1 MATSKYKQFGNELT
15 WGVPRDEMS
24 LVTQTVTFTQKS
36 DKKEVRD
43 HEGEIR
49 TVTYYNQS
57 ADVTIEGYGDASAS
71 VATRMTMQNT
81 FQSAMSGA
89 LLIDQCQVSLS
100 NEDHIKSSITAVLY
114 PNIAASDS
122 EGSEL

>member
-1 MATSKYKQFGNELT
+1 MVESKYKQFGGELT
-15 WGVPRDEMS
+15 WGVPKDEMS

-114 PNIAASDS
+114 PNIAASDV
-122 EGSEL
+122 GA

>member
-1 MATSKYKQFGNELT
+1 MPESKYKQFGDELI
-15 WGVPRDEMS
+15 WGVPKDEMS

-57 ADVTIEGYGDASAS
+57 ADVTIEGFGDASAS
-71 VATRMTMQNT
+71 VATRLTMQNT
-81 FQSAMSGA
+81 FQSAMAGA

-114 PNIAASDS
+114 PNISASTS
-122 EGSEL
+122 E

>member
-1 MATSKYKQFGNELT
+1 MAESKYKQFGDELT
-15 WGVPRDEMS
+15 WGVPKDEMS

-114 PNIAASDS
+114 PNIAASDQ
-122 EGSEL
+122 EL

>member
-1 MATSKYKQFGNELT
+1 MAESKYKQFGDELT
-15 WGVPRDEMS
+15 WGVPKDEMS

-114 PNIAASDS
+114 PNIAASNS
-122 EGSEL
+122 NP

>member
-1 MATSKYKQFGNELT
+1 MAESKYKQFGDELT
-15 WGVPRDEMS
+15 WGVPKDEMS

-114 PNIAASDS
+114 PNIAASNS
-122 EGSEL
+122 GM

>member
-1 MATSKYKQFGNELT
+1 MAESKYKQFGDELT
-15 WGVPRDEMS
+15 WGVPNDEMS

-122 EGSEL
+122 KL

>member
-1 MATSKYKQFGNELT
+1 MATSKYKQFGDELT

-122 EGSEL
+122 EDSEP

>member
-1 MATSKYKQFGNELT
+1 MAESKYKQFGDELT
-15 WGVPRDEMS
+15 WGIPKDEMS

-114 PNIAASDS
+114 PNIAASDA
-122 EGSEL
+122 GA

>member
-1 MATSKYKQFGNELT
+1 MAESKYKQFGDELT
-15 WGVPRDEMS
+15 WGVPKDEMS

-71 VATRMTMQNT
+71 VAARMTMQNT

-122 EGSEL
+122 EP

>member
-1 MATSKYKQFGNELT
+1 MAESKYKQFGDELT
-15 WGVPRDEMS
+15 WGVPNDEMS

-122 EGSEL
+122 EP

>member
-1 MATSKYKQFGNELT
+1 MAESKYKQFGDELT
-15 WGVPRDEMS
+15 WGVPKDEMS

-122 EGSEL
+122 KP

>member
-1 MATSKYKQFGNELT
+1 MAESKYKQFGDELT
-15 WGVPRDEMS
+15 WGVPKDEMS

-122 EGSEL
+122 EL

>member
-1 MATSKYKQFGNELT
+1 MAESKYKQFGDELT

-122 EGSEL
+122 AS

>member
-1 MATSKYKQFGNELT
+1 MAESKYKQFGDELT
-15 WGVPRDEMS
+15 WGVPKDEMS

-114 PNIAASDS
+114 PNIAASDQK
-122 EGSEL
+122 L

>member
-1 MATSKYKQFGNELT
+1 MATSKYKQFGDELT

-114 PNIAASDS
+114 PNIAASNPES
-122 EGSEL
+122 

>member
-1 MATSKYKQFGNELT
+1 MAESKYKQFGDELT
-15 WGVPRDEMS
+15 WGVPKDEMS

-100 NEDHIKSSITAVLY
+100 NEDHIKSSIMAVLY
-114 PNIAASDS
+114 PNIAAS
-122 EGSEL
+122 GSEL

>member
-1 MATSKYKQFGNELT
+1 MAESKYKQFGDELT
-15 WGVPRDEMS
+15 WGVPEDEMS

-114 PNIAASDS
+114 PNIAASNSDS
-122 EGSEL
+122 

>member
-1 MATSKYKQFGNELT
+1 MAESKYKQFGDELT
-15 WGVPRDEMS
+15 WGVPKDEMS

-57 ADVTIEGYGDASAS
+57 ADVTIEGYGAASAS

-122 EGSEL
+122 EP

>member
-1 MATSKYKQFGNELT
+1 MATSNYKQFGDELT

-114 PNIAASDS
+114 PNIAASDPKP
-122 EGSEL
+122 

>member
-1 MATSKYKQFGNELT
+1 MAESKYKQFGDELT
-15 WGVPRDEMS
+15 WGVPKDEMS

-49 TVTYYNQS
+49 TVTYYNPS

-122 EGSEL
+122 KP

>member
-1 MATSKYKQFGNELT
+1 MAESKYKQFGDELT
-15 WGVPRDEMS
+15 WGVPKDEMS

-114 PNIAASDS
+114 PNIAAADA
-122 EGSEL
+122 GA

>member
-1 MATSKYKQFGNELT
+1 MAESKYKQFGGELT
-15 WGVPRDEMS
+15 WGVPKDEMS

-122 EGSEL
+122 GS

>member
-1 MATSKYKQFGNELT
+1 MAESKYKQFGGELT
-15 WGVPRDEMS
+15 WGVPKDEMS

-57 ADVTIEGYGDASAS
+57 ADITIEGYGDASAS
-71 VATRMTMQNT
+71 VATRMTMRNT

-114 PNIAASDS
+114 PNIAASNSD
-122 EGSEL
+122 L

>member
-1 MATSKYKQFGNELT
+1 MAESKYKQFGDELT
-15 WGVPRDEMS
+15 WGVPKDEMS

-114 PNIAASDS
+114 PNIAASDT
-122 EGSEL
+122 GA

>member
-1 MATSKYKQFGNELT
+1 MAESKYKQFGDELT
-15 WGVPRDEMS
+15 WGVPKDEMS

-122 EGSEL
+122 EP

>member
-1 MATSKYKQFGNELT
+1 MAESKYKQFGDELT
-15 WGVPRDEMS
+15 WGVPNDEMS

-122 EGSEL
+122 KQ

>member
-1 MATSKYKQFGNELT
+1 MAESKYKQFGDELT
-15 WGVPRDEMS
+15 WGVPKDEMS

-122 EGSEL
+122 SL

>member
-1 MATSKYKQFGNELT
+1 MAESKYKQFGDELT
-15 WGVPRDEMS
+15 WGVPKDEMS

-114 PNIAASDS
+114 PNIAASSS
-122 EGSEL
+122 EP

>member
-1 MATSKYKQFGNELT
+1 MAESKYKQFGDELT
-15 WGVPRDEMS
+15 WGVPKDEMS

-114 PNIAASDS
+114 PNIAASNS
-122 EGSEL
+122 EV

>member
-1 MATSKYKQFGNELT
+1 MAESKYKQFGGELT
-15 WGVPRDEMS
+15 WGVPKDEMS

-122 EGSEL
+122 AS

>member
-1 MATSKYKQFGNELT
+1 MAESKYKQFGDELT
-15 WGVPRDEMS
+15 WGVPKDEMS

-81 FQSAMSGA
+81 FQSARSGA

-122 EGSEL
+122 EM

>member
-1 MATSKYKQFGNELT
+1 MAESKYKQFGDELI

-114 PNIAASDS
+114 PNIAASNS
-122 EGSEL
+122 GS

>member
-1 MATSKYKQFGNELT
+1 MAASKYKQFGDELT

-114 PNIAASDS
+114 PNIAASSS
-122 EGSEL
+122 EP

>member
-1 MATSKYKQFGNELT
+1 MAESRYKQFGDELT
-15 WGVPRDEMS
+15 WGVPKDEMS

-122 EGSEL
+122 TP

>member
-1 MATSKYKQFGNELT
+1 MATSKYKQFGDELT

-114 PNIAASDS
+114 PNIAASNSDS
-122 EGSEL
+122 

>member
-1 MATSKYKQFGNELT
+1 MAESKYKQFGDELT
-15 WGVPRDEMS
+15 WGVPNDEMS

-122 EGSEL
+122 EL

>member
-1 MATSKYKQFGNELT
+1 MAISKYKQFGDELT

-57 ADVTIEGYGDASAS
+57 ADITIEGYGDASAS

-114 PNIAASDS
+114 PNIAASDPES
-122 EGSEL
+122 

>member
-1 MATSKYKQFGNELT
+1 MAEGKYKQFGDELT
-15 WGVPRDEMS
+15 WGVPKDEMS

-114 PNIAASDS
+114 PNIAASDA
-122 EGSEL
+122 GA

>member
-1 MATSKYKQFGNELT
+1 MPESKYKQFGGELI
-15 WGVPRDEMS
+15 WGVPKDEMS

-57 ADVTIEGYGDASAS
+57 ADVTIEGFGDASAS
-71 VATRMTMQNT
+71 VATRLTMQNT
-81 FQSAMSGA
+81 FQSAMAGA

-114 PNIAASDS
+114 PNISASDS
-122 EGSEL
+122 K

>member
-1 MATSKYKQFGNELT
+1 MAESKYKQFGDELT
-15 WGVPRDEMS
+15 WGVPKDEMS

-100 NEDHIKSSITAVLY
+100 NEDHIKSSVTAVLY
-114 PNIAASDS
+114 PNIAASSS
-122 EGSEL
+122 EP